1 MTASASPSPV
11 EPFGLFDTF
20 EAFSTQAQA
29 SGFDATLVRE
39 WAPGTDTGL
48 HTHPFA
54 VQVQVARGEFSLE
67 VGETTRH
74 LRAGDTFALDAE
86 VPHVE
91 RYGAEGA
98 TFWVARRHL
107 SPASVANQQAA
118 S

>member
-1 MTASASPSPV
+1 
-11 EPFGLFDTF
+11 
-20 EAFSTQAQA
+20 
-29 SGFDATLVRE
+29 
-39 WAPGTDTGL
+39 
-48 HTHPFA
+48 
-54 VQVQVARGEFSLE
+54 
-67 VGETTRH
+67 VGETTRQ